1 MENPQNQNNKPNKKA
16 FVLICLGN
24 WGENYKY
31 TRHNFGFLLADHICQ
46 KLSERFISIQ
56 FGEYLH
62 TNKLKEEL
70 YVFKGKTFMNLS
82 GETAKKFLDLLMRK
96 NPESKLET
104 LICHDDLDIPFG
116 RIKIYRNGGSGGHN
130 GVKSII
136 ENIGKENIRIRL
148 GIGEQKNVRK
158 TDTVDYVLSKF
169 SKNEMEK
176 IPRILEAAYQAVETI
191 INESVEKAMSVFN
204 SLII

>member
-1 MENPQNQNNKPNKKA
+1 
-16 FVLICLGN
+16 
-24 WGENYKY
+24 
-31 TRHNFGFLLADHICQ
+31 
-46 KLSERFISIQ
+46 
-56 FGEYLH
+56 
-62 TNKLKEEL
+62 
-70 YVFKGKTFMNLS
+70 MNLS